1 MENQNVSNKVTPC
14 LNFCEKLQP
23 ISILEVFNL
32 YTSID
37 IELYEIQ
44 RVIELNRLI
53 GTDRPKL
60 AFVEKDLLK
69 VAYDLTQLWLPTI
82 RHLNDEISERCIV
95 TIDDGM
101 EHRVNS
107 DRCNHYIDC
116 FLNTGSYNALEQL
129 VSLCGDLCCEQEING
144 FDCNSMVSEIS
155 HSFDYY
161 LDGLIT
167 HICNGFDF
175 NSFFC
180 VIVKKDK
187 GQSCCFVHKYQQV
200 PKIVISC
207 SDEGNPFVLAHEMG
221 HCIHFYLSMLK
232 QHFYAFEA
240 SIYVRE
246 SLAFMFEALT
256 LVFFC
261 NRSNASD
268 KKAHIEQYKKNSSYY
283 LGENSGVTDSYRKY
297 YPLARIVGEALAVRI
312 ITGKITSEKIVEW
325 LCSGGHL
332 KIEELVKLS
341 RV

>member
-1 MENQNVSNKVTPC
+1 MENQNINNKVTLC
-14 LNFCEKLQP
+14 LDCCEKLHP
-23 ISILEVFNL
+23 TSILKVFNL

-37 IELYEIQ
+37 IGLYEIQ

-101 EHRVNS
+101 EYRVHS

-116 FLNTGSYNALEQL
+116 FFNTGSYDALEQL
-129 VSLCGDLCCEQEING
+129 ISLCSDLCCEQEINRV
-144 FDCNSMVSEIS
+144 DCNSMVRKIS
-155 HSFDYY
+155 QSFDYY

-167 HICNGFDF
+167 HICDDVDF
-175 NSFFC
+175 NSFFY
-180 VIVKKDK
+180 VIVKQGK
-187 GQSCCFVHKYQQV
+187 GPSCCFVHKYQKV
-200 PKIVISC
+200 PKIVISR

-268 KKAHIEQYKKNSSYY
+268 KKAHIEQYKENSSYY

-312 ITGKITSEKIVEW
+312 ITGKITSEKIVEC